1 MNFDDCITGAQVQWL
16 SIAIL
21 IPVGSGAF
29 VFLSYILVKL
39 WLKNQKRR
47 RFLRRMELE
56 KIRESKSLSTKSRHS
71 SARNISQFVIMEE
84 DEYED

>member
-1 MNFDDCITGAQVQWL
+1 MQWL

-21 IPVGSGAF
+21 IPIGAGAF
-29 VFLSYILVKL
+29 VLISYFLVKT
-39 WLKNQKRR
+39 WLKNQKKR
-47 RFLRRMELE
+47 RFLRRMEME
-56 KIRESKSLSTKSRHS
+56 KIRETKALSTKGRHS